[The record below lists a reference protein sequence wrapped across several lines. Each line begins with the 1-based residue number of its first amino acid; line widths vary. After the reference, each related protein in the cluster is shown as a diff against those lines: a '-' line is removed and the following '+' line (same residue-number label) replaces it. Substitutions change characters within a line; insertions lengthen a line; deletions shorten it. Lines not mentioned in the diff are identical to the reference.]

1 MKPLALQENAQ
12 LLFVRTLKVDSFFDQ
27 KSSIYEC
34 DRCELEMD
42 NGNYLGRGISG
53 DAFSGAERSTLILGP
68 SRSGKTSA
76 IIVPNLLM
84 TTRAAIT
91 TSTKDDIVRL
101 LSKTRRDVPQLIF
114 DPSGTVQTPAGSTAI
129 SFSPIRLA
137 STWDGALLAVRSL
150 VGARQ
155 TFQGSQNRDHWAER
169 ASALVAPL
177 MHAAALGGTSL
188 RNFSRDIDRRN
199 GLDGLEVLRTHYN
212 TDHQSIALLE
222 GILATDERERSGIWS
237 TASGLLD
244 GLRTDAAQRTS
255 RYPELDIESF
265 LQSRSQLHIVAPSR
279 HQNIMTPLV
288 VGLIEE
294 VVHRTYQ
301 DFHKGARLTL
311 ALDELANVAPLPTL
325 PSIVSEGGGQGVI
338 TMACLQDLSQARAR
352 WGVSGESFLSLFPT
366 SLVLPGIADRATL
379 ELLSALG
386 GRSERNQASHSF
398 GRRGKVTGGAWSQ
411 REQIRLT
418 PSAVA
423 HGRPGMTL
431 GLGPSKEMEWI
442 RLTPYFREE
451 RFARYLERSAERSR
465 SR

>member
-1 MKPLALQENAQ
+1 MQN
-12 LLFVRTLKVDSFFDQ
+12 LFVRRTAKVDSFFDQ

-34 DRCELEMD
+34 DRYELEMD
-42 NGNYLGRGISG
+42 IGNYLGRGNSG
-53 DAFSGAERSTLILGP
+53 DAFSGAERSTLVLGP

-76 IIVPNLLM
+76 LIVPNLLM
-84 TTRAAIT
+84 TMRAAIT
-91 TSTKDDIVRL
+91 TSTKDDVVRL
-101 LSKTRRDVPQLIF
+101 LARARRDVPQLIF
-114 DPSGTVQTPAGSTAI
+114 DPSGTVETPTGTTAI

-137 STWDGALLAVRSL
+137 RTWDGALLTARSL
-150 VGARQ
+150 VNARQ
-155 TFQGSQNRDHWAER
+155 AFHGSQNRDHWAER

-177 MHAAALGGTSL
+177 MHAAAIQGTSL
-188 RNFSRDIDRRN
+188 KNFSRSIDRHN
-199 GLDGLEVLRTHYN
+199 GLEGLEILRAHYS

-222 GILATDERERSGIWS
+222 GILATDDRERSGIWS

-244 GLRTDAAQRTS
+244 GLRTDATQRTS
-255 RYPELDIESF
+255 RYPELDVESF
-265 LQSRSQLHIVAPSR
+265 LHSRSQLHIVAPSR

-366 SLVLPGIADRATL
+366 SLVLPGIADRPTL

-386 GRSERNQASHSF
+386 GRNHRSQISHSL
-398 GRRGKVTGGAWSQ
+398 GRRGRVSGGVRSE

-418 PSAVA
+418 PSEVA
-423 HGRPGMTL
+423 HGRQGMAL
-431 GLGPSKEMEWI
+431 GLGPTKEMEWI

-451 RFARYLERSAERSR
+451 RFARHLERSMERGRSR
-465 SR
+465 

>member
-1 MKPLALQENAQ
+1 MRD
-12 LLFVRTLKVDSFFDQ
+12 LFLSRTTKVDSFFDQ
-27 KSSIYEC
+27 KSSISEC
-34 DRCELEMD
+34 DRYELEMD
-42 NGNYLGRGISG
+42 IGNYLGRGIAG

-84 TTRAAIT
+84 TTHAVIT
-91 TSTKDDIVRL
+91 TSTKDDIVAL

-114 DPSGTVQTPAGSTAI
+114 DPSGTVETPVGSTAI

-137 STWDGALLAVRSL
+137 RTWDGALLTARSL
-150 VGARQ
+150 VNARQ
-155 TFQGSQNRDHWAER
+155 SFHNAHNRDHWAER

-177 MHAAALGGTSL
+177 MHAAALRGISL
-188 RNFSRDIDRRN
+188 RSFSRDIDRRN
-199 GLDGLEVLRTHYN
+199 GLEGLEVLRDHYGN
-212 TDHQSIALLE
+212 DHQSIALLE
-222 GILATDERERSGIWS
+222 GILATDDRERSGIWS

-255 RYPELDIESF
+255 RLPELDVASF
-265 LQSRSQLHIVAPSR
+265 LQTRSQLHVVAPSR

-311 ALDELANVAPLPTL
+311 ALDELANVAPLPSL
-325 PSIVSEGGGQGVI
+325 PSIISEGGGQGVI

-366 SLVLPGIADRATL
+366 SLVLPGIADRPTL

-386 GRSERNQASHSF
+386 GRMERNQISHSI
-398 GRRGKVTGGAWSQ
+398 GRRGEIIGGVRSQ
-411 REQIRLT
+411 HEQIRLT
-418 PSAVA
+418 PSDVA
-423 HGRPGMTL
+423 RGRQGMAL
-431 GLGPSKEMEWI
+431 GLGPSKEIEWI
-442 RLTPYFREE
+442 RLTPYFREV
-451 RFARYLERSAERSR
+451 RFARYLERSIDRGRSR
-465 SR
+465 